1 MIVKAIPTEL
11 GNIISDFENLDLII
25 PNRLRLGRNNDR
37 SPAATMEVTGN
48 PDRILKENRKIF
60 NSWFEVWLISHVPR
74 LMNHPK
80 WFSTDHDIKICDAVL
95 FLKQDGVL
103 SNSYHYDMVNEI
115 VTRKDGV
122 IRKVIFRYRN
132 HQEKVDR
139 CTTRSVP
146 DRVLIHQID

>member
-1 MIVKAIPTEL
+1 MIVKAIPIEL
-11 GNIISDFENLDLII
+11 GNIISDFKNLDLII

-80 WFSTDHDIKICDAVL
+80 WFSTAHYIKICDVVL

-103 SNSYHYDMVNEI
+103 SNSYQYDRVNKI
-115 VTRKDGV
+115 VPSKDGV
-122 IRKVIFRYRN
+122 IRKVI
-132 HQEKVDR
+132 V
-139 CTTRSVP
+139 RS
-146 DRVLIHQID
+146 RKCRSIHNKISM